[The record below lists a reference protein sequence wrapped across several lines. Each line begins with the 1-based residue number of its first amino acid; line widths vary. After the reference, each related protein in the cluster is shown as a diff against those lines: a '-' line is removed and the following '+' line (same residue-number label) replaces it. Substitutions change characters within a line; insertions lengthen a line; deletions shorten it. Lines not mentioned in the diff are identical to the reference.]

1 MWQENKTYLERTVVL
16 KNVSEAMA
24 VLIQVGFIAEKHNH
38 HPEITNVYNK
48 ITFRLT
54 THDAG
59 NIVTEKDWKLAEE
72 LDYVLPTE

>member
-16 KNVSEAMA
+16 KNFSEAMA

>member
-16 KNVSEAMA
+16 KNFSEAMA

-59 NIVTEKDWKLAEE
+59 NIVTEKDWKLAEA

>member
-16 KNVSEAMA
+16 KNFSEAMA

-38 HPEITNVYNK
+38 QPEITNVYNK